1 MKKSFV
7 FVSFTVFMLATTSM
21 VDAMMVPL
29 PTTEVNYKRS
39 IFSQP
44 IDRCADFA
52 CPVRQRGREST
63 EFYSPDKSEPLLTE
77 QQ

>member
-1 MKKSFV
+1 M
-7 FVSFTVFMLATTSM
+7 FMLTTTSM

-44 IDRCADFA
+44 IDHCADFA
-52 CPVRQRGREST
+52 CPVRQGGGSLPNFT
-63 EFYSPDKSEPLLTE
+63 FLISQNLF
-77 QQ
+77 